1 MSNCSYLSTIGI
13 QAEDNCSNKILVYGI
28 SETLDMDL
36 TSVKYEVPD
45 TTVTQNTNFILS
57 KFIQDTMVLILST
70 STQVYAGSPYP
81 MTWMPQGVLKR
92 DCQTKLATSKSTSLI
107 TINQLLWSRL
117 QRIEIRSKNWR
128 SLFINDT
135 SVRCNQQLN
144 SKQKQ

>member
-81 MTWMPQGVLKR
+81 MT
-92 DCQTKLATSKSTSLI
+92 
-107 TINQLLWSRL
+107 
-117 QRIEIRSKNWR
+117 
-128 SLFINDT
+128 
-135 SVRCNQQLN
+135 
-144 SKQKQ
+144 